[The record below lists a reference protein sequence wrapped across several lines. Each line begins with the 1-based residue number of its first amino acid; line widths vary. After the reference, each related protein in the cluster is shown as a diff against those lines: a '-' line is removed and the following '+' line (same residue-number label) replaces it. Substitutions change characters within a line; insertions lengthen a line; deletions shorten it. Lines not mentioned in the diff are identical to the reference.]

1 MNDVI
6 DIFRQLDLI
15 IHDGTSDLLNHPSSE
30 STVILEIHHEDGRST
45 TLVDLLASSSSPTT
59 ASARELSSLFSV
71 LSSESNFNQSTLTKV
86 LAPTLMRRPHCHILV
101 CIPDVK
107 GRESD
112 IAEGLRYPFSL
123 LPMLD
128 RSEGLKDRKE
138 RNLTQV
144 MRDCRET
151 LDRMSSEGLGGGLT
165 PKASVSRRQAFEENV
180 KSLAGVR
187 KEVRIMMGL
196 CGKHYYPNFPP
207 PR

>member
-1 MNDVI
+1 
-6 DIFRQLDLI
+6 
-15 IHDGTSDLLNHPSSE
+15 
-30 STVILEIHHEDGRST
+30 
-45 TLVDLLASSSSPTT
+45 
-59 ASARELSSLFSV
+59 
-71 LSSESNFNQSTLTKV
+71 
-86 LAPTLMRRPHCHILV
+86 
-101 CIPDVK
+101 VK

-123 LPMLD
+123 LPPLD

-165 PKASVSRRQAFEENV
+165 PKASVSRRKAFEENV

-196 CGKHYYPNFPP
+196 CEKHYYPNFLPP
-207 PR
+207 QISDINSKGLEAYKRGSHRSAVLSRLRKLRQREEDLLKVIGKEKRSSEYEEKHFSFAFLEAEVGNIANTLAKGA

>member
-1 MNDVI
+1 
-6 DIFRQLDLI
+6 
-15 IHDGTSDLLNHPSSE
+15 
-30 STVILEIHHEDGRST
+30 
-45 TLVDLLASSSSPTT
+45 
-59 ASARELSSLFSV
+59 
-71 LSSESNFNQSTLTKV
+71 
-86 LAPTLMRRPHCHILV
+86 
-101 CIPDVK
+101 VK